1 VETLRDVELWADWFE
16 DFFASLASLF
26 CRVEPRRTA
35 RAYLK
40 ALLGPV
46 ERKNSWQIAAY
57 MGEAAP
63 DKVKDLLR
71 KTRWSWSDLQG
82 RVRAFVV
89 EYLGDPDAVLV
100 LDETAF
106 LKKGSKSVGVAPQ
119 YAGITGQTENCQVAV
134 FLAYVTT
141 AGRAL
146 IDFSLYLGKTWAG
159 NRERCQEA
167 GVPRDRAKAVVT
179 KPELGR
185 RLLERAR
192 CAGVPFAWVAADSL
206 YGQDRK
212 LRAAL
217 ERHGKAYVMAVP
229 CDETVITPGT
239 GPVRV
244 DRLAATIPLVF
255 ERRSCGH
262 GAKGE
267 RYFDWALTEVTWPS
281 AAGTPRRGWQH
292 LLLIRRSIADPAE
305 VAYYAVHA
313 RTGVTLP
320 TLVKIAGMRWG
331 VEDCFETAKSD
342 CGLDQYEVRHG
353 EPWHRH
359 IALAIAA
366 FAFLA
371 ITATRTARLAGTN
384 QHATA
389 REPEHEAGAEAAI
402 AWPTLHLPLPL
413 DTVLN

>member
-1 VETLRDVELWADWFE
+1 VETLRDVELWAEWFE

-35 RAYLK
+35 RAYVK

-46 ERKNSWQIAAY
+46 ERKNSWQISAY
-57 MGEAAP
+57 LGERAP

-82 RVRAFVV
+82 RVRAFVI
-89 EYLGDPDAVLV
+89 EHLSDPDAVLV

-106 LKKGSKSVGVAPQ
+106 IKKGAKSVGVAPQ

-141 AGRAL
+141 TGRAL

-159 NRERCQEA
+159 DRERCRQA
-167 GVPRDRAKAVVT
+167 GVPSERAKQVVT

-185 RLLERAR
+185 RLIERAR
-192 CAGVPFAWVAADSL
+192 CAKVPFAWVAADSL

-217 ERHGKAYVMAVP
+217 ERHGKAFVMAVP

-239 GPVRV
+239 GSVRV
-244 DRLAATIPLVF
+244 DALAATVPLVF

-267 RYFDWALTEVTWPS
+267 RYFDWALSEVTWPS
-281 AAGTPRRGWQH
+281 AAGPARKGWQH
-292 LLLIRRSIADPAE
+292 LLLVRRSLTKPTEI
-305 VAYYAVHA
+305 AYYAVHA
-313 RTGVTLP
+313 RIGTTLP
-320 TLVKIAGMRWG
+320 MLVRVAGMRWG

-342 CGLDQYEVRHG
+342 CGLDHYEVRHW

-359 IALAIAA
+359 ITLAIAA
-366 FAFLA
+366 FAFLSV
-371 ITATRTARLAGTN
+371 TATRTARLPDT
-384 QHATA
+384 HDRA
-389 REPEHEAGAEAAI
+389 RTDQPAAPEPAI
-402 AWPTLHLPLPL
+402 TWPPLHLPLPL
-413 DTVLN
+413 DAVLT

>member
-1 VETLRDVELWADWFE
+1 VEILRDVELWAGWFE

-26 CRVEPRRTA
+26 CRVEPRLTA

-46 ERKNSWQIAAY
+46 ERKNSWQMSAY
-57 MGEAAP
+57 IGETAP
-63 DKVKDLLR
+63 DRVKDLLR
-71 KTRWSWSDLQG
+71 KTSWSWSDLQG
-82 RVRAFVV
+82 RVRTFVV
-89 EYLGDPDAVLV
+89 GHLGDPDAVLV

-159 NRERCQEA
+159 DRERCREA
-167 GVPRDRAKAVVT
+167 GVPSDRAKAVVT

-185 RLLERAR
+185 RLIERAR
-192 CAGVPFAWVAADSL
+192 CAGVPFGWVAADSL

-217 ERHGKAYVMAVP
+217 ERRGKAYVMAVP
-229 CDETVITPGT
+229 CDETVTTPGT
-239 GPVRV
+239 GAVRV
-244 DRLAATIPLVF
+244 DKLAAVVPRVF
-255 ERRSCGH
+255 ERRSCGG

-281 AAGTPRRGWQH
+281 AAGPARKGWQH
-292 LLLIRRSIADPAE
+292 LIRRSISDPGE
-305 VAYYAVHA
+305 VAYFAVHA
-313 RTGVTLP
+313 RKDTTLA

-342 CGLDQYEVRHG
+342 CGLDHYEVRHW

-366 FAFLA
+366 FAFLS
-371 ITATRTARLAGTN
+371 ITATRTARLPDTHERTAAGPPA
-384 QHATA
+384 QAA
-389 REPEHEAGAEAAI
+389 DADPAI
-402 AWPTLHLPLPL
+402 AWPPLHPPIPL
-413 DTVLN
+413 DAVLA